1 MPSGDKGWAVP
12 GVFRFTGVVRPK
24 PIARREN
31 VTVDILF
38 YEVGNAREDM

>member
-1 MPSGDKGWAVP
+1 MP
-12 GVFRFTGVVRPK
+12 TGESLIKAGQSLECLDLLVLCFAK
-24 PIARREN
+24 REN